1 MPLNYL
7 NLRPQITHLGEAT
20 ASRQTELASRLQ
32 QCQALLHDQAGN
44 LVRLQQ
50 KVEQAAAKEKNL
62 RCAVPVTEPLD
73 AHFPAPQTS
82 LACTILSADG
92 SQITPNPHE
101 AVFYGV
107 VNVGVFRMQPG
118 SGLAPSTEVDTELI
132 YEEGNPDENELI
144 TEELVNLRR
153 DVRERQILARL
164 AKDIPAPVFTLTD
177 GPLELYHE
185 PRENAQY
192 KHYFEEYLDAL
203 SDLALLNAITAGYV
217 DRPRAALL
225 VNLLE
230 LAARPDAAADRISHP
245 FAGLSDLALMRA
257 LLSPGERSAV
267 FALQSRSSKEFTG
280 RKALHFF
287 YLDVGSETRPV
298 IARVE
303 IPLWVAGSP
312 DSLALLHA
320 LLLDQAH
327 QSGAH
332 PYPYA
337 LIRAHETA
345 VVKLDE
351 GEALKLLIQKELL
364 QRGLPLSADSEKLV
378 NKKVGVRTR
387 YP

>member
-1 MPLNYL
+1 
-7 NLRPQITHLGEAT
+7 
-20 ASRQTELASRLQ
+20 
-32 QCQALLHDQAGN
+32 
-44 LVRLQQ
+44 
-50 KVEQAAAKEKNL
+50 
-62 RCAVPVTEPLD
+62 
-73 AHFPAPQTS
+73 
-82 LACTILSADG
+82 
-92 SQITPNPHE
+92 
-101 AVFYGV
+101 
-107 VNVGVFRMQPG
+107 
-118 SGLAPSTEVDTELI
+118 
-132 YEEGNPDENELI
+132 
-144 TEELVNLRR
+144 
-153 DVRERQILARL
+153 
-164 AKDIPAPVFTLTD
+164 
-177 GPLELYHE
+177 
-185 PRENAQY
+185 
-192 KHYFEEYLDAL
+192 
-203 SDLALLNAITAGYV
+203 
-217 DRPRAALL
+217 
-225 VNLLE
+225 
-230 LAARPDAAADRISHP
+230 
-245 FAGLSDLALMRA
+245 MRA